1 MLGRK
6 VTVVMLESKGVGVKF
21 GRKKGS
27 QGPKGYYVDPEVKRY
42 TIRCAF
48 DAAKENIVKFGVT
61 LMLCCGGWWW

>member
-6 VTVVMLESKGVGVKF
+6 VAIDLKKGVGVRF

-61 LMLCCGGWWW
+61 LMLC